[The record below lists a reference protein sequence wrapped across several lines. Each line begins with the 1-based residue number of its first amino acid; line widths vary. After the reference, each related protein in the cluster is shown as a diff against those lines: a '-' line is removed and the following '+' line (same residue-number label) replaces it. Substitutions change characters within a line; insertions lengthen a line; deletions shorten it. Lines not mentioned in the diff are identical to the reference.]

1 MSALLAHAQRSKPVD
16 FVGIALIAY
25 MTFKENLVLLILPL
39 ARHRSARILPVDR
52 H

>member
-1 MSALLAHAQRSKPVD
+1 MSAQLAHAQRSEPLD
-16 FVGIALIAY
+16 FVGIALIAHIAY
-25 MTFKENLVLLILPL
+25 KKNLVLLILPL